1 MKFIEGG
8 FKDLIINDFIALMA
22 SMLRRTILA
31 AFEFGFDVS
40 HRSRRSARH
49 VKRGFFK

>member
-8 FKDLIINDFIALMA
+8 FKDLDFIALMA
-22 SMLRRTILA
+22 AMLHRTILV

-40 HRSRRSARH
+40 HRSAPVSAAR
-49 VKRGFFK
+49 KQGIF

>member
-8 FKDLIINDFIALMA
+8 FKNLISNDFIALMA
-22 SMLRRTILA
+22 SMLRRTILV

-40 HRSRRSARH
+40 HRSAPVSAARKKG
-49 VKRGFFK
+49 VF